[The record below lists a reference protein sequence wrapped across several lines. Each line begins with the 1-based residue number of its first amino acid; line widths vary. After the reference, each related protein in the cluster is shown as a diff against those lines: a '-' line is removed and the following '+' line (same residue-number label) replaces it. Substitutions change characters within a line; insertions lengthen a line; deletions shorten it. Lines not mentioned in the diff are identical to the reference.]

1 MSINPKDLKALQS
14 MWDKAKPQMD
24 CSIPDGQYEFLIVD
38 AKFRMTQNGVPQMVC
53 KYEVVG
59 GNESFIGETVTQ
71 NDNLQTPDNMG
82 WFKKKLARLGVTI
95 PEGVEDLQERIPSE
109 LKGKKFAGQL
119 KSKDEFV
126 NVYVNK
132 FIEDVDLGDRA
143 GGQNDAAQHEEEDTT
158 EPEGGTELQVGTRVM
173 FTSVKGGDIEGEL
186 LEITADKKARVKTDE
201 GKVFKVDAAKVSA
214 APAPEG
220 TEEEAE
226 EETEEEGAEEE
237 SSEEEAPEEAAESSS
252 EEGGFPTVE
261 EAKSMKLPELKNV
274 LEENGMDIK
283 AIKNPRLVVTGMS
296 GFIYNEK
303 KYLPDLPTLLAL
315 RDALGLKPMKNE
327 KPAEITKRV
336 LAQLHKNFEF

>member
-1 MSINPKDLKALQS
+1 MSINQKDLKALQG

-24 CSIPDGQYEFLIVD
+24 CSIPDGQYEFLVVD

-95 PEGVEDLQERIPSE
+95 PEDVEDLMQRIPGE
-109 LKGKKFAGQL
+109 LMGKKFAGQL

-143 GGQNDAAQHEEEDTT
+143 GAQNSGGASEEEAEQEAAD
-158 EPEGGTELQVGTRVM
+158 ENGSPKVGERVM

-186 LEITADKKARVKTDE
+186 LELTEDGKARVKTDE
-201 GKVFKVDAAKVSA
+201 GKVFKVDAAKVTA
-214 APAPEG
+214 VPVAEEEA

-226 EETEEEGAEEE
+226 EETEDAEEEAKEPAEEATEEE
-237 SSEEEAPEEAAESSS
+237 SS
-252 EEGGFPTVE
+252 EGGFPTVE
-261 EAKSMKLPELKNV
+261 EAKAMKLPELKSV
-274 LEENGMDIK
+274 LEDNGMDIK
-283 AIKNPRLVVTGMS
+283 AIKNPRLVVSGMA

-327 KPAEITKRV
+327 KPAEVTKRV